1 MANKPKTPPPV
12 RTLRPMVDQPVYAD
26 TIPSLRLQ
34 DGEFVFAPI
43 DNAANDTPQPTSAFA
58 DDYDE
63 DNRPTAAG
71 VMAGLVLMALLI
83 GLGVSVVMVV
93 RGYFPEILQ
102 LLSRV
107 FG

>member
-1 MANKPKTPPPV
+1 MANKPKTPPPL

-26 TIPSLRLQ
+26 TVPSLRLQ
-34 DGEFVFAPI
+34 DGEFVFPPI
-43 DNAANDTPQPTSAFA
+43 DGAANDTPQPTSAFA
-58 DDYDE
+58 DYDE

-71 VMAGLVLMALLI
+71 VMAGLVMMALLT
-83 GLGVSVVMVV
+83 GLGVSLVMVI